1 MTPKEAEKHL
11 LERHKRVELRK
22 GGAPSLKFTRLEKL
36 AVQCLAAHAHTQATI
51 ANRAHMSIKQLSKA
65 FEGDPELREAYD
77 QGIAEERLRIDTALL
92 KTATDG
98 KNPRQVQAAM
108 SLLKSRH
115 GVTEGGGKGVSV
127 QVNNVLAL
135 PSPQDSR
142 KYLSTVKRVAARA
155 PVTVEHAPQEQD
167 RAPIKRVDPVAAV
180 RAAQGERE

>member
-1 MTPKEAEKHL
+1 MTPKQAEAHL

-22 GGAPSLKFTRLEKL
+22 GGPPSLKFTRMEKL

-51 ANRAHMSIKQLSKA
+51 ANRAHMSVQQLAKA
-65 FEGDPELREAYD
+65 FDGDPALREAYD

-92 KTATDG
+92 KTALDT
-98 KNPRQVQAAM
+98 KNPRQVQACM

-135 PSPQDSR
+135 PSPQDAR
-142 KYLSTVKRVAARA
+142 KYQSMIKRVAKNA
-155 PVTVEHAPQEQD
+155 PTMIEQEATPPGPRVE
-167 RAPIKRVDPVAAV
+167 VDPIQAV
-180 RAAQGERE
+180 KDSQT